1 MNAPQQDDLPQAT
14 IESRAVEGK
23 KAKKSRRTIWVLS
36 GIVVGMFCFGFA
48 LVPLY
53 QIFCQVTGFNGSTQG
68 RQAESTYE
76 GKVDEA
82 RLVTVQ
88 FDSTINT
95 GLPWDFGPLTKKM
108 QVHPGQ
114 IYEVNYMARNNAV
127 ESIIAQAVPG
137 ITPWQATQHFI
148 KMECFCFSNQTLE
161 AGEYKEMP
169 LRFVVSPSLPD
180 NINTLTLSY
189 TFMNTDRNNSRPA
202 AQDLQIYPAANA
214 SQPDISALPLTM
226 NTRTGGSTR

>member
-1 MNAPQQDDLPQAT
+1 MSELQQDDLPQAKT
-14 IESRAVEGK
+14 DALR
-23 KAKKSRRTIWVLS
+23 AKKSRRTVWVLG
-36 GIVVGMFCFGFA
+36 GIVIGMFSFGFA

-68 RQAESTYE
+68 RQAESAYE
-76 GKVDEA
+76 GRVDES

-114 IYEVNYMARNNAV
+114 VYEVNYMAKNNAAQ
-127 ESIIAQAVPG
+127 SIVAQAVPG

-161 AGEYKEMP
+161 AGESKEMP
-169 LRFVVSPSLPD
+169 LRFVVSPGLPD
-180 NINTLTLSY
+180 GINTLTLSY
-189 TFMNTDRNNSRPA
+189 TFMNTDRDSGRPGV
-202 AQDLQIYPAANA
+202 QELQIYPTA
-214 SQPDISALPLTM
+214 STPQPDMSALPLTM
-226 NTRTGGSTR
+226 NTSNGGSTR

>member
-1 MNAPQQDDLPQAT
+1 MNTQQDDLQQANPDAL
-14 IESRAVEGK
+14 R
-23 KAKKSRRTIWVLS
+23 AKKSRRTIWVLC
-36 GIVVGMFCFGFA
+36 GIVVGMFGFGFA

-68 RQAESTYE
+68 RQAESVYE
-76 GKVDEA
+76 GKIDES

-95 GLPWDFGPLTKKM
+95 GLPWDFGPMTKKM

-114 IYEVNYMARNNAV
+114 VYEVNYMARNNAAQ
-127 ESIIAQAVPG
+127 SIVAQAVPG

-161 AGEYKEMP
+161 AGESKEMP
-169 LRFVVSPSLPD
+169 LRFVVSPGLPD
-180 NINTLTLSY
+180 DINTLTLSY
-189 TFMNTDRNNSRPA
+189 TFMNTDRDNGRPA
-202 AQDLQIYPAANA
+202 VQDIQIYPAATT
-214 SQPDISALPLTM
+214 STSPPDISALPLTM
-226 NTRTGGSTR
+226 NTSTGGGTR

>member
-1 MNAPQQDDLPQAT
+1 MDQ
-14 IESRAVEGK
+14 RR
-23 KAKKSRRTIWVLS
+23 AKKSRRTMWVLS
-36 GIVVGMFCFGFA
+36 AVVIGMFGFGFA

-53 QIFCQVTGFNGSTQG
+53 QVFCQITGYNGSTQG
-68 RQAESTYE
+68 RQADTAYV
-76 GKVDEA
+76 GKIDET

-95 GLPWDFGPLTKKM
+95 GLPWDFAPLTKKM

-114 IYEVNYMARNNAV
+114 VYEVNYMARNNASQAIV
-127 ESIIAQAVPG
+127 AQAVPG

-169 LRFVVSPSLPD
+169 LRFVVSPGLPD
-180 NINTLTLSY
+180 DINTLTLSY
-189 TFMNTDRNNSRPA
+189 TFMNIDRDNGRSTIKS
-202 AQDLQIYPAANA
+202 LEIYPAARS
-214 SQPDISALPLTM
+214 SQPELAGPPITM
-226 NTRTGGSTR
+226 NISTGDSTL